1 MKELYI
7 TPEVKLIGFVAA
19 EKIAAQ
25 GTLTWEGF
33 GDIVYEGKTTISN
46 TDIKIP
52 IKLT

>member
-7 TPEVKLIGFVAA
+7 APKVKLIGFVAT

-25 GTLTWEGF
+25 EALTWEGF
-33 GDIVYEGKTTISN
+33 GISLNSSTTNVSK